1 MDMCQAIE
9 EMKRDSM
16 EEGIQQGMEEGM
28 QQGMKEGMQQGARK
42 TALNLQKIGM
52 PVEQIAHMVGYSSE
66 QVSQWLLRDRKK
78 N

>member
-16 EEGIQQGMEEGM
+16 EEGM
-28 QQGMKEGMQQGARK
+28 QQGMQQGARK